1 MSVAAT
7 SQNDAVFK
15 PGVEAARKQ
24 WGQPQMTQI
33 ISALG
38 NAQLQTA
45 TTTIGPD
52 EPDAGKKAQLPV
64 VKQSSVTAVGSAMGT
79 TVTVQSPTVTPQL
92 GVTVVKSS
100 TSDSPKTVIVRKNKI
115 DENKED
121 DSQAQATVTLSGKT
135 EEETKTAVA
144 LETIS
149 EGTKETDKEDTTVET
164 ENTDDIG
171 VEDVEDVT
179 EEKLPEAA
187 IGEKSAPKS
196 PLKAWGEVKENTST
210 EGRTSV

>member
-52 EPDAGKKAQLPV
+52 EPDAGKKVQLPV

-100 TSDSPKTVIVRKNKI
+100 TSDCPKTVIVRKNKI
-115 DENKED
+115 DDNKED
-121 DSQAQATVTLSGKT
+121 DSQAQATITLSGKT

-171 VEDVEDVT
+171 VKDVEDLT

-187 IGEKSAPKS
+187 IGAKSAPKS
-196 PLKAWGEVKENTST
+196 PLKAWGEVKENSST

>member
-1 MSVAAT
+1 
-7 SQNDAVFK
+7 
-15 PGVEAARKQ
+15 
-24 WGQPQMTQI
+24 MTQI

-64 VKQSSVTAVGSAMGT
+64 VKQSSGTAVGSAMGT

-100 TSDSPKTVIVRKNKI
+100 TSDSPKTVIVRKDKI

-121 DSQAQATVTLSGKT
+121 NSQSQATITLSGKT

-149 EGTKETDKEDTTVET
+149 EGTKDTTVET
-164 ENTDDIG
+164 ENTDNIG

-179 EEKLPEAA
+179 EAKLPEAA

-196 PLKAWGEVKENTST
+196 PLKAWGEEKENTST